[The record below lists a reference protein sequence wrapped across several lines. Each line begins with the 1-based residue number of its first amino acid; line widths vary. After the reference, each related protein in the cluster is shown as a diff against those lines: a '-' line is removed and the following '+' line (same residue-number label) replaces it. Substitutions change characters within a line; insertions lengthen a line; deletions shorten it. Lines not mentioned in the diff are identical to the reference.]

1 MTRVI
6 LPYVYIHVISIIYD
20 FNLSGEMYTH
30 DRPLKLNKYV
40 YVLHTKYTK
49 GVQG

>member
-6 LPYVYIHVISIIYD
+6 LPYAYIHVASIIYD
-20 FNLSGEMYTH
+20 FNLSWEIYTH
-30 DRPLKLNKYV
+30 DRPLKLYKYV

>member
-6 LPYVYIHVISIIYD
+6 LPYVYIHVTSITYD
-20 FNLSGEMYTH
+20 FNLSGEIYTH
-30 DRPLKLNKYV
+30 DRPLKLYKYV